1 MNSLIRF
8 ALNNWHAIIVLVL
21 TIAIL
26 GGLIVASPLIL
37 GTSAIP
43 VDILPVFEA
52 PAVQVLTFYG
62 GMPAT
67 NVENDITNRLERWTG
82 QAAGT
87 ARQESRSIVGASI
100 IRNYYREDIDP
111 NGALTQVNSLASA
124 AIPYLPPGTLPPVI
138 LPFDPTSTTPVCL
151 VAVDSTKYGESILYD
166 TGRYE
171 VRNMI
176 MGVQGAVAPVVYGG
190 KLRTVLAYMKREK
203 MQARNLSPTDL
214 MLALDRYNIFLPT
227 GDVKIGLI
235 DYALDSNAMY
245 MLIQRMGDIP
255 VRTDASGRTI
265 FLRDVATPKDTA
277 LMQTNIVRV
286 NGRREVYIPV
296 YRQKGA
302 STLSVVN
309 GLKREVPEMQHR
321 LTHGNIDLKVVMDQ
335 SVYVAQS
342 IKSLMWEGIL
352 GAFLC
357 SMVILLFLG
366 EWRMTLIAIMTIPIA
381 VFASI
386 LGFLIFGLTI
396 NVMTLAGLALAIG
409 PLVDS
414 AVICLENTHRHQGLG
429 ASPKEAAF
437 FGASEVAMP
446 ELVATFCLILVIAPL
461 ALMRG
466 LGTFLFR
473 PMVVTVIFAMVS
485 AYILSRSFV
494 PALCSLWLRH
504 RPQRHEIHGED
515 YGDRSEHELGEP
527 PPPGLF
533 TRIFGKIEAAINA
546 GIAFYVR
553 LLRIVMRHRVATV
566 VTAFTLMV
574 AVLVGLGLQLR
585 REFFP
590 EVDAGAFEMYV
601 RAPTGTRIEETEKRI
616 AKVEKVVKKRL
627 GKDLQMVIS
636 EIGVVADWSA
646 AYTPNAG
653 PMDAVVKVQLEP
665 DREHSAQE
673 YVSDLRQELA
683 HTPQFS
689 DLEFSFDAGGMI
701 RGAMNEGKSTPIN
714 VRITGKKQEK
724 AHQVAEA
731 IQREV
736 RQIPGVVDCRILQRL
751 NYPEYIVNVDQAKA
765 ANVGL
770 STRDVMEN
778 LIAALNSSV
787 QYNKRNFWI
796 DPVSHNQYYVGVQYP
811 EEDITSLDTLL
822 DVPIT
827 SPQQRRSI
835 PLRNVATLQ
844 RTNVPAEITHST
856 LQPTIDLTMGVS
868 GRDLGHVA
876 DDVAAIIARFGVR
889 TGRDEWQP
897 FDPENQ
903 QHKLLEGS
911 RVTLSGEYT
920 RMQSTFRNLGLGLIL
935 SSLLAYFLMVALFRS
950 WLSPLIVMVA
960 VPLGLIGVVI
970 MLYVTGTALNVQ
982 SLLGMIFMV
991 GIVVSNSVLLTDF
1004 ATQLRREFG
1013 LSPTEAIVKAASIRV
1028 RPVLMTAM
1036 AALFALIPM
1045 AIALERGSEANAP
1058 LGRAVIGGLLAGLA
1072 TTLFV
1077 VPALFSLLMPNR
1089 PLNEDVFEIPEKPS
1103 HMNRVMESARIG
1115 PPLARPEPAD
1125 GQGASTE
1132 FRPGLPG

>member
-1 MNSLIRF
+1 MNALIRF
-8 ALNNWHAIIVLVL
+8 ALNNLHAVIVLVL
-21 TIAIL
+21 TMASL
-26 GGLIVASPLIL
+26 GGLVLYNDWVP
-37 GTSAIP
+37 T
-43 VDILPVFEA
+43 DILPVFKA

-124 AIPYLPPGTLPPVI
+124 SIPYLPPGTLPPVI
-138 LPFDPTSTTPVCL
+138 LPFDPTATTPVCL
-151 VAVDSTKYGESILYD
+151 VAVDSKKHKESILYD

-176 MGVQGAVAPVVYGG
+176 MSVPGAVAPVVYGG
-190 KLRTVLAYMKREK
+190 KLRTVLAYMNREQ
-203 MQARNLSPTDL
+203 MQARNLSPIDL
-214 MLALDRYNIFLPT
+214 MQALDRYNIFLPT
-227 GDVKIGLI
+227 GDVKIGI
-235 DYALDSNAMY
+235 VDYALDSNAMY
-245 MLIQRMGDIP
+245 TIIQRMGDIP
-255 VRTDASGRTI
+255 VRTDDKGRTI
-265 FLRDVATPKDTA
+265 FLKDVATPEDTA

-296 YRQKGA
+296 YRQMGA
-302 STLSVVN
+302 STLSVVH
-309 GLKREVPEMQHR
+309 GLKHDLPEMQHK
-321 LTHGNIDLKVVMDQ
+321 LTQGNIDLKVVMDQ
-335 SVYVAQS
+335 SVYVEQS
-342 IKSLMWEGIL
+342 IKSLAQEGIL
-352 GAFLC
+352 GAVLC
-357 SMVILLFLG
+357 SIVILLFLG
-366 EWRMTLIAIMTIPIA
+366 EWRMTLIAVMTIPISVLSA
-381 VFASI
+381 I
-386 LGFLIFGLTI
+386 LCFYLFGLTI

-414 AVICLENTHRHQGLG
+414 AVICLENTHRHLGLG
-429 ASPKEAAF
+429 ADPKEAAF

-446 ELVATFCLILVIAPL
+446 ERVATFCLLLVIAPL
-461 ALMRG
+461 ALMPG

-473 PMVVTVIFAMVS
+473 PMVLAVVFAMES
-485 AYILSRSFV
+485 AYLLSRTFV
-494 PALCSLWLRH
+494 PALCSRWLCRH
-504 RPQRHEIHGED
+504 QQPQEIHGED
-515 YGDRSEHELGEP
+515 YVHRSEHEHGEP
-527 PPPGLF
+527 APPGLLA
-533 TRIFGKIEAAINA
+533 RIFGKIEGGINA
-546 GIAFYVR
+546 GIAVYVR
-553 LLRIVMRHRVATV
+553 LLRVVMRHRVATI
-566 VTAFTLMV
+566 VTAFVLMV
-574 AVLVGLGLQLR
+574 VVLVGLGSQLR

-616 AKVEKVVKKRL
+616 ADVEKVVKERI

-646 AYTPNAG
+646 AYTPNSG

-665 DREHSAQE
+665 EREHSAQE
-673 YVSDLRQELA
+673 YVQELRREFTHA
-683 HTPQFS
+683 PHFA
-689 DLEFSFDAGGMI
+689 DLEFSFDAGGII

-714 VRITGKKQEK
+714 IRITGKKLEA
-724 AHQVAEA
+724 AHLVAEA
-731 IQREV
+731 MQKEV
-736 RQIPGVVDCRILQRL
+736 KQIPGVVDCRILQRL
-751 NYPEYIVNVDQAKA
+751 NYPEYIVKVDQAKA

-770 STRDVMEN
+770 STRDVLEN
-778 LIAALNSSV
+778 LVAALNSSV

-796 DPVSHNQYYVGVQYP
+796 DPKTHNQYYVGVQYP

-827 SPQQRRSI
+827 STAQKRSI
-835 PLRNVATLQ
+835 PLRNVATLH
-844 RTNVPAEITHST
+844 RTNVPAEITHAT

-876 DDVAAIIARFGVR
+876 EDVAAVVAKYGVP

-897 FDPENQ
+897 FDPTSPEQ
-903 QHKLLEGS
+903 KLLEGS
-911 RVTLSGEYT
+911 RITLSGEYT
-920 RMQSTFRNLGLGLIL
+920 RMQATFRNLGYGLLL

-1004 ATQLRREFG
+1004 ATQLRREFK
-1013 LSPTEAIVKAASIRV
+1013 LTPTEAIIKAASVRV

-1045 AIALERGSEANAP
+1045 ALGLERGSEANTP
-1058 LGRAVIGGLLAGLA
+1058 LGRAVIGGLLAGLV

-1077 VPALFSLLMPNR
+1077 VPALFSLATPNR
-1089 PLNEDVFEIPEKPS
+1089 PLSDVVFEIPDKPS
-1103 HMNRVMESARIG
+1103 HMGKMLENDERC
-1115 PPLARPEPAD
+1115 
-1125 GQGASTE
+1125 
-1132 FRPGLPG
+1132 